1 MGQGSQPNPNY
12 GPWML
17 VTRKHSL
24 VRNRRG
30 STSAKDNSGT
40 KRHKGKIKY
49 ELVDEDATSKSSF
62 ETQDTTLPSSAL
74 EEATHQ
80 VQDEGMDSLEYDSLT
95 NNNNRED
102 LSADQLARKEEVSIR
117 KQTQSSKFQ
126 TTKSLRIK
134 SFKTLKR

>member
-1 MGQGSQPNPNY
+1 M
-12 GPWML
+12 
-17 VTRKHSL
+17 
-24 VRNRRG
+24 
-30 STSAKDNSGT
+30 
-40 KRHKGKIKY
+40 
-49 ELVDEDATSKSSF
+49 DEDATSKSSF
-62 ETQDTTLPSSAL
+62 ETQDTTLPSLAR

-102 LSADQLARKEEVSIR
+102 LSADQLARKEEVSIG